1 MWKELYS
8 NCELNDTRNIGQTQ
22 ALFQYLISVPYLEYF
37 EQGVRADIHV
47 VSLISRGG
55 CRDDTYKSVIA
66 TLPDL

>member
-1 MWKELYS
+1 MWKKLYS

-37 EQGVRADIHV
+37 EQGVRADI

-55 CRDDTYKSVIA
+55 CRDDTYKNVIV
-66 TLPDL
+66 TLSDL